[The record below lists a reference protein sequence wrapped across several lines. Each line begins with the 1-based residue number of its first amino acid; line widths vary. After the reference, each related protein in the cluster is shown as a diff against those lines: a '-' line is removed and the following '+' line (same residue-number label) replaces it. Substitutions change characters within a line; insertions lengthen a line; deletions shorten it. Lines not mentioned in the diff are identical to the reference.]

1 MPANH
6 ETHEEMPMKILFLA
20 TALIAAVAVAAPV
33 EAATGKKKKKV
44 SNLQAPATYSY
55 RERVSPSRQH
65 PYGVYGADGELLG
78 MDPDPNIRLMI
89 RRDPKPWDNNS

>member
-1 MPANH
+1 
-6 ETHEEMPMKILFLA
+6 MKALVFA
-20 TALIAAVAVAAPV
+20 TALAAAVALVAASAVPAD
-33 EAATGKKKKKV
+33 AASKKKKKV
-44 SNLQAPATYSY
+44 RATHAPSY
-55 RERVSPSRQH
+55 MYKYGDRVPPSRQH

>member
-1 MPANH
+1 
-6 ETHEEMPMKILFLA
+6 MKALVLV
-20 TALIAAVAVAAPV
+20 TALAAAVALVAASAVPAD
-33 EAATGKKKKKV
+33 AASKKKKKV
-44 SNLQAPATYSY
+44 SAVQAPVYMY
-55 RERVSPSRQH
+55 KHGDRVPPSRQH